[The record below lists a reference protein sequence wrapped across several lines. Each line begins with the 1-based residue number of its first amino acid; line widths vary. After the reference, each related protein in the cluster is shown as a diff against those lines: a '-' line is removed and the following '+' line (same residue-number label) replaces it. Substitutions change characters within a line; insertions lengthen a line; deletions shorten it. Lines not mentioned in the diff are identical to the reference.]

1 MEAHPRDRRSPQAPR
16 NPGTPHRYRRRLSR
30 RLCRPREPELPRRPS
45 NPPPLA
51 ATEQH
56 YLNEGELAR
65 RWGLSPKTLQRWRG
79 EGVGPVFVKFSR
91 RVAYPLQGP
100 GGILDLEQRSRYRS
114 TSERVTA
121 PGGRE

>member
-1 MEAHPRDRRSPQAPR
+1 MSAARTGTPQAALQPA
-16 NPGTPHRYRRRLSR
+16 
-30 RLCRPREPELPRRPS
+30 
-45 NPPPLA
+45 PLA

-114 TSERVTA
+114 TSERVA

>member
-1 MEAHPRDRRSPQAPR
+1 MEAHPRARRW
-16 NPGTPHRYRRRLSR
+16 
-30 RLCRPREPELPRRPS
+30 PELPRHPGPAPAQ
-45 NPPPLA
+45 PPAVASDRSAPRTESSQAALEPAPLTA
-51 ATEQH
+51 AEPH

-65 RWGLSPKTLQRWRG
+65 RWCLSPKTLQRWRG

-91 RVAYPLQGP
+91 RVAYPLQGS

-114 TSERVTA
+114 TSQRLA

>member
-16 NPGTPHRYRRRLSR
+16 NPGPASVPPPSVASAVSAARTGNPQAAL
-30 RLCRPREPELPRRPS
+30 EPA
-45 NPPPLA
+45 PLA

-65 RWGLSPKTLQRWRG
+65 RWGLSPKTLQRWRS

-114 TSERVTA
+114 TSERVA

>member
-1 MEAHPRDRRSPQAPR
+1 MEAHPRARRLPQRPR
-16 NPGTPHRYRRRLSR
+16 NPGPASAQPPVVASAASA
-30 RLCRPREPELPRRPS
+30 PRTANSQAALEPA
-45 NPPPLA
+45 PLTA
-51 ATEQH
+51 AAQH

-114 TSERVTA
+114 TNERVTE
-121 PGGRE
+121 GDRQ

>member
-1 MEAHPRDRRSPQAPR
+1 MESHPRDRRSPRLPRHPGYASAQPPAVASAPR
-16 NPGTPHRYRRRLSR
+16 AGYFQAAL
-30 RLCRPREPELPRRPS
+30 EPL
-45 NPPPLA
+45 PLA
-51 ATEQH
+51 PAERH
-56 YLNEGELAR
+56 YLNEGELAS

-91 RVAYPLQGP
+91 RVAYPLQGL

-121 PGGRE
+121 GGRE

>member
-1 MEAHPRDRRSPQAPR
+1 MENSRSGPRSVPPPHDLANPPAHPPSVASAVSAARTGNSQAA
-16 NPGTPHRYRRRLSR
+16 L
-30 RLCRPREPELPRRPS
+30 E
-45 NPPPLA
+45 PPPLT

-65 RWGLSPKTLQRWRG
+65 RWGLSPKTLQRWRS
-79 EGVGPVFVKFSR
+79 EGVGAVFVKFSR

-114 TSERVTA
+114 TSQRLA